1 MELAEMIFEIVVY
14 GKVADQTIR
23 GTFQARPFKRP
34 RPRGANSAMY
44 RTYLPT

>member
-23 GTFQARPFKRP
+23 GTFQARPFKIQETETEGRQ
-34 RPRGANSAMY
+34 
-44 RTYLPT
+44 